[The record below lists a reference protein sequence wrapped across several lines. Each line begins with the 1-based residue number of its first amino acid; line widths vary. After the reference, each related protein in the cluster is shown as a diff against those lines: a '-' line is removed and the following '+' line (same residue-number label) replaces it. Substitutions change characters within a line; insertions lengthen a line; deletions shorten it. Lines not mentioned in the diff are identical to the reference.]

1 MRTRNLALLTIFA
14 SLLALILL
22 VVVMDSTT
30 KSQVSEAQVTA
41 ASHEPEPE
49 IPAADYEYEILPGF
63 IARSGSEEMLWLTQR
78 WHYGSIDFVF
88 PDQFQ
93 EALIGHPVHFLANPV
108 RTDKVGIRAA
118 VTRVGKIPN
127 AGSCS
132 KVEIGFYKTGNTSP
146 LARVHYTHVKPTVT
160 KTTPIALGSPN
171 KVGTITRGSWVPV
184 PSGRDDAR
192 GEADMGRDSAPGLA
206 GLHRRRRPQPG
217 LRSRLARLPR
227 SQ

>member
-1 MRTRNLALLTIFA
+1 MLA
-14 SLLALILL
+14 SLLALILFT
-22 VVVMDSTT
+22 VVIDSPT

-49 IPAADYEYEILPGF
+49 IPEADYEYEILPGF

-88 PDQFQ
+88 PDQSQ
-93 EALIGHPVHFLANPV
+93 EALIGHPVHFLAVSV

-118 VTRVGKIPN
+118 VTGVGEVPN

-132 KVEIGFYKTGNTSP
+132 KVEIGFYKTGNTTP
-146 LARVHYTHVKPTVT
+146 IAKVHYTHVKPTVT
-160 KTTPIALGSPN
+160 KTTPIALGSPI

-184 PSGRDDAR
+184 PGGRDDAQ
-192 GEADMGRDSAPGLA
+192 GDTDLG
-206 GLHRRRRPQPG
+206 
-217 LRSRLARLPR
+217 
-227 SQ
+227 